1 MSIVPAGKTRIMVAQ
16 SLSTPSM
23 EGFGQEHSP
32 RKPSLDPTESD
43 PMGAPMG
50 EQSDLEPTSPL
61 DTEGA
66 MDEDLGEGPINDD
79 VSLGDGEAESQLAP
93 KETRKTLTSYIF
105 EKLQSYGYP
114 GRRLQEFKSE
124 FVKESVSPEGQKD
137 IEVVIPDKKYPD
149 EKGFTDTIENEELK
163 SIAHEVNKSFG
174 LNFNGADRAGGKWT
188 IKFTSADISNPE
200 EEAISH
206 DSLDQVYGK
215 PDKSNRPGQPGQKSI
230 GGAKP
235 AVTAYTHSEM
245 IKAGK
250 NKIIKKI
257 QKMTGE

>member
-1 MSIVPAGKTRIMVAQ
+1 MVAQ
-16 SLSTPSM
+16 NFSNPLS
-23 EGFGQEHSP
+23 EGYGVEHSP
-32 RKPSLDPTESD
+32 RSVEDTKSAIDSTESD
-43 PMGAPMG
+43 PMGAPLG
-50 EQSDLEPTSPL
+50 EQSALDPTSSL
-61 DTEGA
+61 DTEEA
-66 MDEDLGEGPINDD
+66 MDEDIGAESVNDD
-79 VSLGDGEAESQLAP
+79 VSLGAEEEEEQLSS
-93 KETRKTLTSYIF
+93 KEGRKTLTSYIF
-105 EKLQSYGYP
+105 EKLQTYGYP

-163 SIAHEVNKSFG
+163 SIAHEVNQSFG

-206 DSLDQVYGK
+206 DSLDAVYGK
-215 PDKSNRPGQPGQKSI
+215 PDKSNKPGQPGQNPM
-230 GGAKP
+230 GGSKP
-235 AVTAYTHSEM
+235 AVAAYTHGEM

-250 NKIIKKI
+250 SNVIKKI